1 MAFKFSET
9 GDTVYSTTFPGIV
22 KRDSIFVLSND
33 FGKVPITIPNWK
45 PEPCFW
51 DARFQPVAESI
62 KDLEVRP
69 DDVWLAAYPKSGITW
84 CQEMI
89 WLVCNDLQ
97 YEKAA
102 TLTVDSRW
110 CYLDLCSKKK
120 HEGPLPMDF
129 APSPRFVKSHLPV
142 ALLPDQIWT
151 VRPKMVYIRRNPKS
165 VAVSCFHHYAS
176 IYGCTA
182 TKEQFMQ
189 AFLKDQVLSSPYHRH
204 VIEYHHLDYP
214 NMLHLCYEDM
224 KRDLKGTLR
233 RVCSFFN
240 KSYSEDQLETLTKHL
255 SFESLKNNKA
265 VNFSDV
271 TQRTLLESNRTD
283 KLADPNY
290 KFMRQG
296 EVEGWK
302 KELDQETIEKFD
314 EWTNRKVLDPDDM
327 KLFA

>member
-22 KRDSIFVLSND
+22 KRDSIFVLAND
-33 FGKVPITIPNWK
+33 YGKVPITIPNWK
-45 PEPCFW
+45 PEACFW
-51 DARFQPVAESI
+51 DARFQPVSQSI

-97 YEKAA
+97 YGKAA
-102 TLTVDSRW
+102 TLNVDSRW
-110 CYLDLCSKKK
+110 SYLDLCTKKK

-129 APSPRFVKSHLPV
+129 ESSPRFVKSHLPV

-165 VAVSCFHHYAS
+165 
-176 IYGCTA
+176 
-182 TKEQFMQ
+182 
-189 AFLKDQVLSSPYHRH
+189 
-204 VIEYHHLDYP
+204 
-214 NMLHLCYEDM
+214 
-224 KRDLKGTLR
+224 DLKGTLR
-233 RVCSFFN
+233 QVCSFFN
-240 KSYSEDQLETLTKHL
+240 KSYSEDQLETLAKHL
-255 SFESLKNNKA
+255 SFDSLKNNKA

-314 EWTNRKVLDPDDM
+314 EWTNSKVMDPDDM

>member
-1 MAFKFSET
+1 MVLFGVNKKRIEWITQAVIKFFSFN
-9 GDTVYSTTFPGIV
+9 S
-22 KRDSIFVLSND
+22 
-33 FGKVPITIPNWK
+33 
-45 PEPCFW
+45 
-51 DARFQPVAESI
+51 
-62 KDLEVRP
+62 
-69 DDVWLAAYPKSGITW
+69 
-84 CQEMI
+84 
-89 WLVCNDLQ
+89 
-97 YEKAA
+97 
-102 TLTVDSRW
+102 
-110 CYLDLCSKKK
+110 LCSKKK

-142 ALLPDQIWT
+142 TLLPDQIWT

-224 KRDLKGTLR
+224 KRVLIPQYLVDWTITSLLFFHSLQDLKGTLR